1 MPDNSTSPLRAL
13 TPYQPNKVLPI
24 VFAVLIAL
32 SLSIHTFQNFRY
44 RFWRITFF
52 LFNANIVFMTGW
64 ILRAVFSHTPLN
76 LPLYIGQTIL
86 IYAGPP
92 IFAAAEYNIL
102 GRLMQY
108 VPMHTPL
115 HPGRV
120 VIVFVYLGA
129 LVEALTGAGAG
140 KMAASTPGTDKYI
153 NGGTLIAISLLLQG
167 VVECAFVSM
176 VALIHYR
183 CAKAEMLPRNIRI
196 VCFTLYGTSALVL
209 LRCVFRAVE
218 AFTTYTHSCFSGY
231 CGSTVTNEWYLYAFE
246 AAPMVL
252 YTLWLNVFHPGR
264 FLPRNS
270 KRYLDIDG
278 RTERIGPGWID
289 ERPMSLTVAD
299 PFNWRNDA
307 RGGQK
312 YWTSPEKYTVCE
324 DGSFALGSASNTS
337 AAEKK
342 QYVHRAV

>member
-1 MPDNSTSPLRAL
+1 MSDNPTTPLHSY

-32 SLSIHTFQNFRY
+32 SLLTHAFQNFRY
-44 RFWRITFF
+44 RFWRVTFF
-52 LFNANIVFMTGW
+52 VFYANMVFMTGW

-76 LPLYIGQTIL
+76 LALYIGQTIL

-115 HPGRV
+115 HPDRV

-140 KMAASTPGTDKYI
+140 KLAKSTPGTKKYI
-153 NGGTLIAISLLLQG
+153 NGGTLIAISLVLQG
-167 VVECAFVSM
+167 VIECAFVSL

-183 CAKAEMLPRNIRI
+183 CARAQMLPRNITVI
-196 VCFTLYGTSALVL
+196 CITLYGTSALVL
-209 LRCVFRAVE
+209 LRCVFRAIE
-218 AFTTYTHSCFSGY
+218 AFTTYTHSCSGGS
-231 CGSTVTNEWYLYAFE
+231 CGSIVMNEWYLYAFE

-252 YTLWLNVFHPGR
+252 YTLWLNLFHPGR
-264 FLPRNS
+264 FLPRNY

-289 ERPMSLTVAD
+289 ERPMLLTVAD
-299 PFNWRNDA
+299 PFNWQNDA

-342 QYVHRAV
+342 QYVRRAV

>member
-1 MPDNSTSPLRAL
+1 MSDNSTSPPHSL
-13 TPYQPNKVLPI
+13 PYQPNKVLPI

-32 SLSIHTFQNFRY
+32 SLSIHIFQSFRY
-44 RFWRITFF
+44 RFWRVTFF
-52 LFNANIVFMTGW
+52 LFYANIVFMTGW
-64 ILRAVFSHTPLN
+64 ILQTIFSHTPLN

-140 KMAASTPGTDKYI
+140 KLATSTPGTEKYI
-153 NGGTLIAISLLLQG
+153 SGGTLIAISLVLQG

-183 CAKAEMLPRNIRI
+183 CAKANMLPRNIAI
-196 VCFTLYGTSALVL
+196 VCITLYGTSALVL

-218 AFTTYTHSCFSGY
+218 AFTTYTQSCFGGY
-231 CGSTVTNEWYLYAFE
+231 CGSVVINEWYLYAFE

-252 YTLWLNVFHPGR
+252 YTLWLNLFHPGR
-264 FLPRNS
+264 FLPRNC

-278 RTERIGPGWID
+278 RTERMGPGWID
-289 ERPMSLTVAD
+289 ERPMFLTVAD
-299 PFNWRNDA
+299 PFNWQNDA

-342 QYVHRAV
+342 QCGHRAV